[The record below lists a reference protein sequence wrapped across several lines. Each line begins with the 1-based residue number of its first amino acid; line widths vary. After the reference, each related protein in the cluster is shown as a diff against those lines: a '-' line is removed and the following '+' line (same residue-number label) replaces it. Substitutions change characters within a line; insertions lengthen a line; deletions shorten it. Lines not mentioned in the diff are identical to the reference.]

1 MVTEMI
7 DADFDKAVQ
16 RSGIPNAITKDLYPK
31 LHALV
36 RIKISGDDVAD
47 TLIGLC
53 EQADPRS

>member
-1 MVTEMI
+1 MI

-16 RSGIPNAITKDLYPK
+16 RSGIPNAIAKDLYPK

-36 RIKISGDDVAD
+36 RKKISGDDVAD
-47 TLIGLC
+47 TLIELC